1 LPAGASLLE
10 RLVATV
16 EDLLHLVAGVAARG
30 VDALAGLAF
39 ENAALVVAEARRI
52 ADELDLP
59 STRVRAEFAA
69 TAIEARAVDQL
80 AIELPELLR
89 HLRHD
94 LRSCGIWPIPRTR
107 TWALGLALEERTAR
121 VFPTSVQEVH
131 EAGRCLAAGL
141 PAAAVFHFLRAARPA
156 LRTLVAMTTSTGGR
170 PASLESAAVAALQA
184 LVDEADRWPAGPARE
199 GAVAFHA
206 EMLAHVRILQDASE
220 RLSATRASLDEAYAA
235 MVWQATR
242 DLLTALAARA
252 ADVGA
257 RAIERESS

>member
-1 LPAGASLLE
+1 M
-10 RLVATV
+10 ATV
-16 EDLLHLVAGVAARG
+16 EDLLHLVGGVAARG
-30 VDALAGLAF
+30 VDALAGSAF
-39 ENAALVVAEARRI
+39 EDAALVVAEARRI
-52 ADELDLP
+52 AAELDLP
-59 STRVRAEFAA
+59 SARVRAEFAT
-69 TAIEARAVDQL
+69 TAVEARAVEQL

-94 LRSCGIWPIPRTR
+94 LRSCSIWPIPRSR
-107 TWALGLALEERTAR
+107 AWALGLALDERTAR
-121 VFPTSVQEVH
+121 VFPSSVPEVR

-141 PAAAVFHFLRAARPA
+141 SAAAVLHLLRAARPA
-156 LRTLVAMTTSTGGR
+156 LRTLVAMTGSTGGR
-170 PASLESAAVAALQA
+170 PASLESAAIAALQA

-220 RLSATRASLDEAYAA
+220 RLSAARVGLDEAYAA

-252 ADVGA
+252 ADIGT
-257 RAIERESS
+257 RAIERERG